1 MMGGDMNDDD
11 RYGERSA
18 DRADD
23 DGRKGGRTMTKPN
36 DADTDAGVVS
46 AASGDDWRE
55 GVEDGAGVA
64 DLANV
69 HALFDGDIGDM
80 PAPAREAAIALKRNR
95 AISGDLYRQAR
106 DYMDDVRRSL
116 NNDMLVPVVDE
127 YYEVMY
133 AEPIR
138 ADEYG
143 LRSLKTRVT
152 LSAEE
157 AVVIAMLRR
166 KVLEYENVGV
176 DAASWIVSREEIVQA
191 LSVGGGPFAGRNS
204 EEAVVQR
211 ADRLIGAMR
220 TYGFLEDGDDDA
232 MYVITKLVPVVLNAD
247 RINRW
252 LGLDDEHGDGVDGHG
267 DADRDAVDVGGDG
280 HVDAQAAAPDMVAD
294 MAATRASRASSHADY
309 VDANGNFGDILGII
323 GASDVALDE
332 RGEDDEDDDTTVAA
346 GAGGIAIGTAEIGD
360 DEIGDDEIDDAA
372 ADNETTAETTADDG
386 AADIV
391 VADDD
396 SDAGGG
402 ADGGTAAGDGKSAN
416 DGSDMTEEVL
426 F

>member
-1 MMGGDMNDDD
+1 MTDDGVNDDMTSTT
-11 RYGERSA
+11 G
-18 DRADD
+18 RAT
-23 DGRKGGRTMTKPN
+23 GSTMTDGKMDGKVAEAMTKHN
-36 DADTDAGVVS
+36 DADVAAGVVS
-46 AASGDDWRE
+46 AASGGEWRE
-55 GVEDGAGVA
+55 SIGDGAGVA

-95 AISGDLYRQAR
+95 AISGELYRQAR
-106 DYMDDVRRSL
+106 EYMDDVRRSL

-127 YYEVMY
+127 YYGVMY

-138 ADEYG
+138 ADEYAI
-143 LRSLKTRVT
+143 RSLKTRVT

-157 AVVIAMLRR
+157 ATVVAMLRR

-220 TYGFLEDGDDDA
+220 TYGFLEDGDDDM

-252 LGLDDEHGDGVDGHG
+252 LGLDDEHDAADDDVADDDANRDATAVGDDDGHAETEAATPDTDVDMG
-267 DADRDAVDVGGDG
+267 APRAPRTSAHADDVDADGDF
-280 HVDAQAAAPDMVAD
+280 D
-294 MAATRASRASSHADY
+294 
-309 VDANGNFGDILGII
+309 DILGII
-323 GASDVALDE
+323 GASGAAPDE
-332 RGEDDEDDDTTVAA
+332 RDEDDGATVVTDGIVTDMTAA
-346 GAGGIAIGTAEIGD
+346 
-360 DEIGDDEIDDAA
+360 DDAA
-372 ADNETTAETTADDG
+372 ADDETTAEATADDG
-386 AADIV
+386 DADDV
-391 VADDD
+391 DDD
-396 SDAGGG
+396 SV
-402 ADGGTAAGDGKSAN
+402 ADGNADSGTADGDGVSAAAR
-416 DGSDMTEEVL
+416 STTTEEVL

>member
-1 MMGGDMNDDD
+1 MTNDDTTND
-11 RYGERSA
+11 DTTSGRRS
-18 DRADD
+18 
-23 DGRKGGRTMTKPN
+23 GRGKRGTVAEAMTNPNN
-36 DADTDAGVVS
+36 DADMDAGVVC
-46 AASGDDWRE
+46 ATSGGDWRE

-69 HALFDGDIGDM
+69 HALFDGDVGDM

-138 ADEYG
+138 ADEYA

-157 AVVIAMLRR
+157 AVVVAMLRR

-176 DAASWIVSREEIVQA
+176 DADSWIVSREEIVQS

-204 EEAVVQR
+204 EEAVIAR

-220 TYGFLEDGDDDA
+220 TYGFLEDGADDA
-232 MYVITKLVPVVLNAD
+232 MYVITKLVPVVLNAN

-252 LGLDDEHGDGVDGHG
+252 LGLDDEDSDDVRADDRAAGRAADVHDDVTAPNDGQANGADNADEAPEVD
-267 DADRDAVDVGGDG
+267 DD
-280 HVDAQAAAPDMVAD
+280 
-294 MAATRASRASSHADY
+294 
-309 VDANGNFGDILGII
+309 GNFGDILGII
-323 GASDVALDE
+323 GASDDAT
-332 RGEDDEDDDTTVAA
+332 DDIDDVTDDASDDDDDDAGDVTDAA
-346 GAGGIAIGTAEIGD
+346 D
-360 DEIGDDEIDDAA
+360 DDAA
-372 ADNETTAETTADDG
+372 SNDADDES
-386 AADIV
+386 AA
-391 VADDD
+391 AASAHDDP
-396 SDAGGG
+396 
-402 ADGGTAAGDGKSAN
+402 
-416 DGSDMTEEVL
+416 MTEEVL

>member
-1 MMGGDMNDDD
+1 MTDDGVNDDMTSTT
-11 RYGERSA
+11 GQA
-18 DRADD
+18 T
-23 DGRKGGRTMTKPN
+23 GPTMTDGKVAEAMTKHN
-36 DADTDAGVVS
+36 DADVDAGVVS
-46 AASGDDWRE
+46 AASGGDWRE
-55 GVEDGAGVA
+55 GVDDGAGVA

-95 AISGDLYRQAR
+95 AISGELYRQAR
-106 DYMDDVRRSL
+106 EYMDDVRRSL
-116 NNDMLVPVVDE
+116 NNDLLVPVVDE
-127 YYEVMY
+127 YYGVMY

-138 ADEYG
+138 ADEYAI
-143 LRSLKTRVT
+143 RSLKTRVT

-157 AVVIAMLRR
+157 AAVVAMLRR

-220 TYGFLEDGDDDA
+220 TYGFLEDGGDDM

-252 LGLDDEHGDGVDGHG
+252 LGLDDEHDAADDDVADDDANRDAAAVGDDDGHAETEAATP
-267 DADRDAVDVGGDG
+267 DTDV
-280 HVDAQAAAPDMVAD
+280 D
-294 MAATRASRASSHADY
+294 MAATRAPRTSAHADD
-309 VDANGNFGDILGII
+309 VDADGDFGDILGII
-323 GASDVALDE
+323 GASSAAPDE
-332 RGEDDEDDDTTVAA
+332 RDEDDDATIVTDGIVTDMTAA
-346 GAGGIAIGTAEIGD
+346 
-360 DEIGDDEIDDAA
+360 DDAA
-372 ADNETTAETTADDG
+372 ADDETTAEATADDG
-386 AADIV
+386 DADDV
-391 VADDD
+391 DDD
-396 SDAGGG
+396 SV
-402 ADGGTAAGDGKSAN
+402 ADGNADSGTADDVSAGARSTT
-416 DGSDMTEEVL
+416 TEEVL

>member
-1 MMGGDMNDDD
+1 
-11 RYGERSA
+11 
-18 DRADD
+18 
-23 DGRKGGRTMTKPN
+23 
-36 DADTDAGVVS
+36 
-46 AASGDDWRE
+46 
-55 GVEDGAGVA
+55 
-64 DLANV
+64 
-69 HALFDGDIGDM
+69 
-80 PAPAREAAIALKRNR
+80 
-95 AISGDLYRQAR
+95 
-106 DYMDDVRRSL
+106 MDDVRRSL

-157 AVVIAMLRR
+157 AVVVAMLRR

-309 VDANGNFGDILGII
+309 VDADGNFGDILGII

-346 GAGGIAIGTAEIGD
+346 GAGGIAISTA
-360 DEIGDDEIDDAA
+360 EIGDDEIDDAA

-416 DGSDMTEEVL
+416 DRSDMTEEVL

>member
-1 MMGGDMNDDD
+1 MTDDMTSTT
-11 RYGERSA
+11 G
-18 DRADD
+18 RATGPMTT
-23 DGRKGGRTMTKPN
+23 DGKVAEAMTKHN
-36 DADTDAGVVS
+36 DADMDAGVVS
-46 AASGDDWRE
+46 VASGGDWRE
-55 GVEDGAGVA
+55 GVDDGAGVA
-64 DLANV
+64 DLANA

-95 AISGDLYRQAR
+95 AISGDLYRQAC

-127 YYEVMY
+127 YYGVMY

-138 ADEYG
+138 ADEYAI
-143 LRSLKTRVT
+143 RSLKTRVT

-157 AVVIAMLRR
+157 AAVVAMLRR

-220 TYGFLEDGDDDA
+220 TYGFLDDGDDM

-252 LGLDDEHGDGVDGHG
+252 LGLDDGHGGADDDAADDDANRDAAAVGDDDGH
-267 DADRDAVDVGGDG
+267 AETE
-280 HVDAQAAAPDMVAD
+280 AATPDMDAD
-294 MAATRASRASSHADY
+294 MAATRAPRASAHADY
-309 VDANGNFGDILGII
+309 VDADGNFGDILGII
-323 GASDVALDE
+323 GASDAALDE
-332 RGEDDEDDDTTVAA
+332 RDEDDDATVATVA
-346 GAGGIAIGTAEIGD
+346 TGGTATD
-360 DEIGDDEIDDAA
+360 ATAADDAA
-372 ADNETTAETTADDG
+372 ADAETAAEATADDG
-386 AADIV
+386 D
-391 VADDD
+391 ADD
-396 SDAGGG
+396 
-402 ADGGTAAGDGKSAN
+402 AD
-416 DGSDMTEEVL
+416 DGSETAEEVL